1 MAHPTPDDLNGYAL
15 GALDPADERAVSEHL
30 PDCERCS
37 TELRERI
44 NPAVGVLAES
54 VPQLEPPPELRE
66 RLLEI
71 VRAEAEAGGAEAA
84 AATAPRRRRR
94 LRLGPV
100 VLRPAAGLAALA
112 VAGAGVAG
120 YLAND
125 GDDGGGSSTV
135 PVTATGAGTGGS
147 LVVAEDSAVM
157 SVHGMP
163 QLPKGAVY
171 QIWVAEGS
179 SVRPSSSFVPD
190 PSGRGTAAVQ
200 ESLPEGSQVL
210 VTRESG
216 PGHQAPTG
224 VPLLS
229 ARVD

>member
-1 MAHPTPDDLNGYAL
+1 MAHPTADDLNGYAL
-15 GALDPADERAVSEHL
+15 GALDPADERAVAKHL

-71 VRAEAEAGGAEAA
+71 VRAEAEAGQEPAA
-84 AATAPRRRRR
+84 PVERRR
-94 LRLGPV
+94 LRLGPL

-125 GDDGGGSSTV
+125 GDDGGDASTV
-135 PVTATGAGTGGS
+135 PVTEASAGIGGS
-147 LVVAEDSAVM
+147 LVVTEDAATLSGARDAPA
-157 SVHGMP
+157 SRGRR
-163 QLPKGAVY
+163 LPGLGLA
-171 QIWVAEGS
+171 
-179 SVRPSSSFVPD
+179 
-190 PSGRGTAAVQ
+190 RG
-200 ESLPEGSQVL
+200 P
-210 VTRESG
+210 R
-216 PGHQAPTG
+216 
-224 VPLLS
+224 
-229 ARVD
+229 

>member
-1 MAHPTPDDLNGYAL
+1 MAHPSPDDLTGFAL
-15 GALDPADERAVSEHL
+15 GALDPPEERAVSKHL

-37 TELRERI
+37 TELRERA

-54 VPQLEPPPELRE
+54 VEQLEPPPELRE
-66 RLLEI
+66 RLLGI
-71 VRAEAEAGGAEAA
+71 VRADAEGGADPTVSA
-84 AATAPRRRRR
+84 RRRR

-125 GDDGGGSSTV
+125 GDEGGGGASTV
-135 PVTATGAGTGGS
+135 PVIESSAGIGGS
-147 LVVAEDSAVM
+147 LVVAEDSAM
-157 SVHGMP
+157 LSVHGMP
-163 QLPKGAVY
+163 QLPEGAVY
-171 QIWVAEGS
+171 QLWVAQGS
-179 SVRPSSSFVPD
+179 SVTPSSSFVPD
-190 PSGRGTAAVQ
+190 ATGRGTAAVS
-200 ESLPEGSQVL
+200 ESLPAGSQVL

-216 PGHQAPTG
+216 PGHPAPTSTQ
-224 VPLLS
+224 LLS

>member
-1 MAHPTPDDLNGYAL
+1 MTHPSPDDLTGFAL
-15 GALDPADERAVSEHL
+15 GALDSPEEQAVSKHL
-30 PDCERCS
+30 PECERCS

-54 VPQLEPPPELRE
+54 VMQLEPPPELRE

-71 VRAEAEAGGAEAA
+71 VRSEAEATPLEPAA
-84 AATAPRRRRR
+84 PAKRLR
-94 LRLGPV
+94 LRLGPL

-120 YLAND
+120 YLVNES
-125 GDDGGGSSTV
+125 DDGGGGTSTV
-135 PVTATGAGTGGS
+135 PVTERGAGIGGS
-147 LVVAEDSAVM
+147 LVVAEDSAM
-157 SVHGMP
+157 LSVHGMP

-171 QIWVAEGS
+171 QLWVAEGS

-190 PSGRGTAAVQ
+190 ATGRGTAAVA
-200 ESLPEGSQVL
+200 ESLPEGSRVL
-210 VTRESG
+210 VTRESE
-216 PGHQAPTG
+216 PGHQVPTG
-224 VPLLS
+224 EPLLS

>member
-1 MAHPTPDDLNGYAL
+1 MTHPSSEDLTGYAL
-15 GALDPADERAVSEHL
+15 GALDPPEERAVTKHV

-44 NPAVGVLAES
+44 NPAVRVLAES
-54 VPQLEPPPELRE
+54 VEQLEPPPELRE

-71 VRAEAEAGGAEAA
+71 VRGEAEAPAVSPPA
-84 AATAPRRRRR
+84 RRRR
-94 LRLGPV
+94 LELGPL

-120 YLAND
+120 YLVSESD
-125 GDDGGGSSTV
+125 EGGGASTV
-135 PVTATGAGTGGS
+135 LVIESSAGIGGS
-147 LVVAEDSAVM
+147 LVVAEDSAM
-157 SVHGMP
+157 LSVHGMP
-163 QLPKGAVY
+163 QLPEGAVY
-171 QIWVAEGS
+171 QLWVAEGP

-190 PSGRGTAAVQ
+190 ATGRGTAAVP
-200 ESLPEGSQVL
+200 ESLSSGSQVL

-216 PGHQAPTG
+216 PGHQSPTSE
-224 VPLLS
+224 PLLS

>member
-1 MAHPTPDDLNGYAL
+1 MAHPSHDDLTAFAL
-15 GALDPADERAVSEHL
+15 GALDPPEEQAVTKHV

-66 RLLEI
+66 RLLRI
-71 VRAEAEAGGAEAA
+71 VRSEAEAAEEEPAA
-84 AATAPRRRRR
+84 PARRRR
-94 LRLGPV
+94 LRVGPL

-120 YLAND
+120 YLVAE
-125 GDDGGGSSTV
+125 GDEGGGASTV
-135 PVTATGAGTGGS
+135 PVTEASSGIGGS
-147 LVVAEDSAVM
+147 LVVADDSAM
-157 SVHGMP
+157 LSVRGMP
-163 QLPKGAVY
+163 QLPEGAVY
-171 QIWVAEGS
+171 QLWIAEGA
-179 SVRPSSSFVPD
+179 SVKPSSSFVPD
-190 PSGRGTAAVQ
+190 ASGRGTAAVP

-216 PGHQAPTG
+216 PGHQAPTSE
-224 VPLLS
+224 PLLS

>member
-1 MAHPTPDDLNGYAL
+1 MAHPSPDDLSSYAL
-15 GALDPADERAVSEHL
+15 GALDPPEEEVVAKHV

-37 TELRERI
+37 SELRERI

-54 VPQLEPPPELRE
+54 VPQHEPPPELRE

-71 VRAEAEAGGAEAA
+71 VRSEAEAAEAEPA
-84 AATAPRRRRR
+84 APRRRRR
-94 LRLGPV
+94 LRLGPL

-125 GDDGGGSSTV
+125 GDDGGGASTV
-135 PVTATGAGTGGS
+135 PVTQSSAGIGGS
-147 LVVAEDSAVM
+147 LVVAEDSAM
-157 SVHGMP
+157 LNVHGMP

-171 QIWVAEGS
+171 QLWVAEGS

-190 PSGRGTAAVQ
+190 PSGRGTAAVS

-216 PGHQAPTG
+216 PGHQAPTSE
-224 VPLLS
+224 PLLS

>member
-1 MAHPTPDDLNGYAL
+1 MAHPSPDDLTGYAL
-15 GALDPADERAVSEHL
+15 GALDPPEERAVSKHV

-44 NPAVGVLAES
+44 HPAVGVLAES
-54 VPQLEPPPELRE
+54 VEQLEPPPELRE
-66 RLLEI
+66 RLLET
-71 VRAEAEAGGAEAA
+71 VRGETEAPA
-84 AATAPRRRRR
+84 APRPAKRRRFK
-94 LRLGPV
+94 LGPL

-120 YLAND
+120 YLVSES
-125 GDDGGGSSTV
+125 DDGGGASTV
-135 PVTATGAGTGGS
+135 PVTESSAGIGGS
-147 LVVAEDSAVM
+147 LVVAEDSAM
-157 SVHGMP
+157 LSVHGMP
-163 QLPKGAVY
+163 QLPEGAVY
-171 QIWVAEGS
+171 QLWVAEGS

-190 PSGRGTAAVQ
+190 ASGRGTAAVP

-216 PGHQAPTG
+216 PGHQAPTSE
-224 VPLLS
+224 PLLS

>member
-1 MAHPTPDDLNGYAL
+1 MAHPSHDDLTGFAL
-15 GALDPADERAVSEHL
+15 GALDRSEEEAVARHV

-71 VRAEAEAGGAEAA
+71 VRNEAETAAGP
-84 AATAPRRRRR
+84 APPARGRR
-94 LRLGPV
+94 LRLGPL

-120 YLAND
+120 YLVNE
-125 GDDGGGSSTV
+125 GDDGEGGASTV
-135 PVTATGAGTGGS
+135 PVTERGAGIGGS
-147 LVVAEDSAVM
+147 LVVGEDSAM
-157 SVHGMP
+157 LTVHGMP

-171 QIWVAEGS
+171 QLWVAEGS

-190 PSGRGTAAVQ
+190 PSGRGTAAVS
-200 ESLPEGSQVL
+200 ESLPDGSQVL

-216 PGHQAPTG
+216 PGHPEPTSE
-224 VPLLS
+224 PLLS
-229 ARVD
+229 ARVG

>member
-1 MAHPTPDDLNGYAL
+1 MTHPSPDDLTGYAL
-15 GALDPADERAVSEHL
+15 GALDPTEEQAVSKHVPE
-30 PDCERCS
+30 CERCS

-54 VPQLEPPPELRE
+54 VAQLEPPPALRE

-71 VRAEAEAGGAEAA
+71 VRSEAEAARPEPAA
-84 AATAPRRRRR
+84 PARRRR

-125 GDDGGGSSTV
+125 GDDGGGGASTV
-135 PVTATGAGTGGS
+135 PVTERGAGIGGS
-147 LVVAEDSAVM
+147 LVVAEDSAM
-157 SVHGMP
+157 LNVHGMP
-163 QLPKGAVY
+163 QLPEGAVY
-171 QIWVAEGS
+171 QLWVAQGS
-179 SVRPSSSFVPD
+179 SVKPSSSFVPD
-190 PSGRGTAAVQ
+190 ATGRGTAAIS

-210 VTRESG
+210 VTRESA
-216 PGHQAPTG
+216 PGHQAPTSA
-224 VPLLS
+224 PLLS

>member
-1 MAHPTPDDLNGYAL
+1 MTHPSPEDLTGYAL
-15 GALDPADERAVSEHL
+15 GALDPGEERTVSKHM
-30 PDCERCS
+30 PGCDRCS

-54 VPQLEPPPELRE
+54 VAQLEPPPELRE

-71 VRAEAEAGGAEAA
+71 VRSEAEATRPEPAA
-84 AATAPRRRRR
+84 PTRRRH
-94 LRLGPV
+94 LRFGPL

-112 VAGAGVAG
+112 IAGAGVAG

-125 GDDGGGSSTV
+125 GDEGGRASTV
-135 PVTATGAGTGGS
+135 PVTESNAGVGGS
-147 LVVAEDSAVM
+147 LVVAEDSAM
-157 SVHGMP
+157 LSVHGMP
-163 QLPKGAVY
+163 QLPNGAVY
-171 QIWVAEGS
+171 QLWVAQGS
-179 SVRPSSSFVPD
+179 SVTPSSSFVPD
-190 PSGRGTAAVQ
+190 AAGRGTAAVP

-216 PGHQAPTG
+216 PGHQTPTSE
-224 VPLLS
+224 PLLS

>member
-1 MAHPTPDDLNGYAL
+1 MAHPSPDDLTGYAL
-15 GALDPADERAVSEHL
+15 GALDPPEERAVSEHV

-54 VPQLEPPPELRE
+54 VAQLEPPPELRE
-66 RLLEI
+66 RLLET
-71 VRAEAEAGGAEAA
+71 VRSEAEAGAPEPAA
-84 AATAPRRRRR
+84 PARRRR
-94 LRLGPV
+94 LRLGPL

-120 YLAND
+120 YLVNE
-125 GDDGGGSSTV
+125 GDDGGSGASTV
-135 PVTATGAGTGGS
+135 PVTESGAGIGGS
-147 LVVAEDSAVM
+147 LVVAEDSAM
-157 SVHGMP
+157 LTVHGMP

-171 QIWVAEGS
+171 QLWVAQGS

-190 PSGRGTAAVQ
+190 ATGRGTAAVP

-216 PGHQAPTG
+216 PGHQEPTSA
-224 VPLLS
+224 PLLS
-229 ARVD
+229 ARVQ